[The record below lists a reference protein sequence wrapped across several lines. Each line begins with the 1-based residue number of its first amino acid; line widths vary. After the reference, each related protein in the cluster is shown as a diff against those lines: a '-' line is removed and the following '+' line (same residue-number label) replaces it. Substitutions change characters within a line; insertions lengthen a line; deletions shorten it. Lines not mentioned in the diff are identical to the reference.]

1 MTLSGTTTVLMPVD
15 VSADGPTDG
24 DLFDRLDD
32 VDVVVL
38 GYYPVPN
45 QAAPAQLRQDHESD
59 AARRL
64 DAVVEGLRDR
74 GCTTTRTLVF
84 THDRDETVDRAAEEY
99 GADAVLTPGDATGFE
114 RVLVAVRGTENLD
127 RICSLVAALL
137 ADTDATVTLFHATD
151 GSEGTPLDAAVDR
164 LVEFGVPTDRIETH
178 LSESGSPREEI
189 LALAGEFD
197 ALVLG
202 ETEPSLRER
211 ILGRVPSRV
220 VEETDRPTFVV
231 RDVE

>member
-1 MTLSGTTTVLMPVD
+1 VTLSGPATVLLPVD
-15 VSADGPTDG
+15 VSAAEPATG
-24 DLFDRLDD
+24 DLFDRLHD

-45 QAAPAQLRQDHESD
+45 QAAPAQAKRDHESD
-59 AARRL
+59 ASRRL
-64 DAVVEGLRDR
+64 DGVVERLRER
-74 GCTTTRTLVF
+74 GCAAEGTLVF

-127 RICSLVAALL
+127 RICSLTATLL
-137 ADTDATVTLFHATD
+137 ADSDATVTLFHATD
-151 GSEGTPLDAAVDR
+151 GGEGSPLDAAVDR
-164 LVEFGVPTDRIETH
+164 LVAAGVAPDRIETN
-178 LSESGSPREEI
+178 LSETGAPRGEI
-189 LALAGEFD
+189 LDLAGEFD

-220 VEETDRPTFVV
+220 VDETDRPTFVV
-231 RDVE
+231 RDVD